1 VGKFVYFNVNAS
13 IFIILSIIK
22 IHSTVSYSNFIN
34 DYVLSSILLQPM
46 AINTPLQTRSNNAC
60 ELCSS
65 NDEHL
70 IAYAV
75 PPKNND
81 SNDNIVVLCNNCLT
95 KIAAA
100 DYTDTNHWRSLT
112 GSIWS
117 EIPAIQA
124 LSFKILSKLKAE
136 DWAIETLESV
146 FIDESV
152 LEWANAED
160 ELEASK
166 IIHKDSYGVVLET
179 GDTVIL
185 TQNLNVKGAN
195 FIAPKG
201 TTVRKIRLVAE
212 NAEQIEGKI
221 EGDTI
226 VILTKYVRK
235 SV

>member
-1 VGKFVYFNVNAS
+1 MS
-13 IFIILSIIK
+13 
-22 IHSTVSYSNFIN
+22 
-34 DYVLSSILLQPM
+34 
-46 AINTPLQTRSNNAC
+46 INTTLLTRSNNAC

-65 NDEHL
+65 NDENL
-70 IAYAV
+70 QAYAV
-75 PPKNND
+75 PPKTND
-81 SNDNIVVLCNNCLT
+81 STDNQVVLCGNCLNQ
-95 KIAAA
+95 IAAS
-100 DYTDTNHWRSLT
+100 DYSDTNHWRCLT

-117 EIPAIQA
+117 ETPAVQA
-124 LSFKILSKLKAE
+124 LSYKILDKLKAE
-136 DWAIETLESV
+136 DWAMETLESV
-146 FIDESV
+146 FLDETV
-152 LEWANAED
+152 LEWANAEN

-201 TTVRKIRLVAE
+201 TTVRKIRLVPD

>member
-1 VGKFVYFNVNAS
+1 MALNPQ
-13 IFIILSIIK
+13 
-22 IHSTVSYSNFIN
+22 
-34 DYVLSSILLQPM
+34 LQ
-46 AINTPLQTRSNNAC
+46 NRSNNSC
-60 ELCSS
+60 ELCSNES
-65 NDEHL
+65 QEL
-70 IAYAV
+70 KAYAV

-81 SNDNIVVLCNNCLT
+81 SPDNEVVLCSGCYT
-95 KIAAA
+95 KINSS
-100 DYTDTNHWRSLT
+100 DYSDTNHWRCLT

-117 EIPAIQA
+117 EVPAVQA
-124 LSFKILSKLKAE
+124 LSYKILGKLNGEAWATE
-136 DWAIETLESV
+136 AIESV
-146 FIDESV
+146 YLDESV
-152 LEWANAED
+152 IEWANAED

-166 IIHKDSYGVVLET
+166 VIHKDSYGVVLET
-179 GDTVIL
+179 GDSVIL

-201 TTVRKIRLVAE
+201 TMVRKIRLVPD

>member
-1 VGKFVYFNVNAS
+1 MS
-13 IFIILSIIK
+13 I
-22 IHSTVSYSNFIN
+22 NQQ
-34 DYVLSSILLQPM
+34 LQSRCN
-46 AINTPLQTRSNNAC
+46 NTC

-65 NDEHL
+65 AAEDL
-70 IAYAV
+70 KAYTV
-75 PPKNND
+75 PPKSEDSINNQ
-81 SNDNIVVLCNNCLT
+81 VALCNDCYN
-95 KIAAA
+95 KIAASE
-100 DYTDTNHWRSLT
+100 YNNVNHWRCLT

-117 EIPAIQA
+117 EVPAVQT
-124 LSFKILSKLKAE
+124 LSYKILSKLKTQ
-136 DWAIETLESV
+136 DWALETLESV
-146 FIDESV
+146 FLEDALI
-152 LEWANAED
+152 EWANAED
-160 ELEASK
+160 EIEAAK
-166 IIHKDSYGVVLET
+166 VIHKDSYGVVLET

-201 TTVRKIRLVAE
+201 TIVRKIRLVPD